1 MIDKDGNL
9 LWFGEYTTWGR
20 LKEETRVTDSAY
32 QPFRLQNQYANR
44 ETGLHYNFFRYYE
57 PDAGRFVNQDPIGLV
72 GGDNLYSFANN
83 ATSSTDYLGVLP
95 EFGIAK
101 CNPAMA
107 LHEQDVH
114 KHISRLQRN
123 ANLFDP
129 KKLKAQS
136 AMDNIEL
143 NTNLTRHGIYIGL
156 LRRGWKKSS
165 TRAYATKLAS
175 NLRASAINFA
185 RKNNL

>member
-1 MIDKDGNL
+1 MVICCGSA
-9 LWFGEYTTWGR
+9 TT
-20 LKEETRVTDSAY
+20 
-32 QPFRLQNQYANR
+32 
-44 ETGLHYNFFRYYE
+44 
-57 PDAGRFVNQDPIGLV
+57 LV
-72 GGDNLYSFANN
+72 GDNLYSFANN
-83 ATSSTDYLGVLP
+83 ATSWTDCLGVLP

-107 LHEQDVH
+107 LYEQDVH

-123 ANLFDP
+123 
-129 KKLKAQS
+129 
-136 AMDNIEL
+136 
-143 NTNLTRHGIYIGL
+143 GIYIGL

>member
-1 MIDKDGNL
+1 M
-9 LWFGEYTTWGR
+9 
-20 LKEETRVTDSAY
+20 
-32 QPFRLQNQYANR
+32 
-44 ETGLHYNFFRYYE
+44 
-57 PDAGRFVNQDPIGLV
+57 NQDPIGLV

-83 ATSSTDYLGVLP
+83 ATSWTDCLGVLP

-143 NTNLTRHGIYIGL
+143 NTNLTRHGIYMGL

-175 NLRASAINFA
+175 NLRASAINFD

>member
-1 MIDKDGNL
+1 MTDKDGNL
-9 LWFGEYTTWGR
+9 LWFGNYTDWGH

-32 QPFRLQNQYANR
+32 QPFRLHKQYADR
-44 ETGLHYNFFRYYE
+44 ETGLHYNFFRHYE
-57 PDAGRFVNQDPIGLV
+57 TDAGPLVNQDPIGLV

-83 ATSSTDYLGVLP
+83 ATSWTDCLGVLP
-95 EFGIAK
+95 EFSIAGYKDSRHKNDKLSANELLQNAWLRQNNKVPSRNSGIAK

-129 KKLKAQS
+129 K
-136 AMDNIEL
+136 N
-143 NTNLTRHGIYIGL
+143 
-156 LRRGWKKSS
+156 
-165 TRAYATKLAS
+165 
-175 NLRASAINFA
+175 
-185 RKNNL
+185 